1 YKHRAPLGLEFSNTL
16 SGNLGYAMKL
26 NKPFLLATLLALLC
40 ASLARAQ
47 ETQQHQHHHDA
58 AEKLGQVNFPI
69 SCSQAAQQQFNR
81 AAALLHS
88 FWYEEAE
95 KAFTEVTKLEPGCA
109 MGYWGIAMSN
119 YHPLWAPPNPA
130 ESKRGLAATEKAKAT
145 GAKTDRER
153 DY

>member
-1 YKHRAPLGLEFSNTL
+1 MGSSLFASAKLRAHGLFFK
-16 SGNLGYAMKL
+16 KL
-26 NKPFLLATLLALLC
+26 LPIHLV
-40 ASLARAQ
+40 RAQ
-47 ETQQHQHHHDA
+47 AAHQHQHRHDA

-95 KAFTEVTKLEPGCA
+95 KAFTEVTKIDSGCA

-119 YHPLWAPPNPA
+119 YHPLWAPPSPA
-130 ESKRGLAATEKAKAT
+130 ELKRGWNAVEKAKAA
-145 GAKTDRER
+145 GARPDRER
-153 DY
+153 NYTSRPKAVMASA